1 MSEKYDEEIKVLVK
15 LYILRLNLYQSI
27 PIFSVFSVFILTFNL
42 IFILYLET
50 YTKRTQSSD
59 QYINYSYHYYT
70 S

>member
-27 PIFSVFSVFILTFNL
+27 PIFSVFILTFNL

-59 QYINYSYHYYT
+59 QCINYSYHYYT